1 MSREKFEN
9 IKTSK
14 CIQLCCPLRNSFFF
28 LEQRLKI
35 SNPSRM
41 FTMLNWTPKL
51 FFRIINIFFIQQT
64 DINFNYISSFHCVNH
79 LEPLEFMTK
88 DSNSL
93 ASWCH
98 ICYNHLSFFTRLN
111 CDYKFLPCF
120 INNWIVNY
128 PDKQTWN

>member
-14 CIQLCCPLRNSFFF
+14 CIQLSCPLRNSFFF

-41 FTMLNWTPKL
+41 FTMLNWTP
-51 FFRIINIFFIQQT
+51 NIFSHHKYFFIQQT
-64 DINFNYISSFHCVNH
+64 DINFNYISSFRHINH
-79 LEPLEFMTK
+79 LKPLEFMKK

-98 ICYNHLSFFTRLN
+98 ICNNYLQFFTRLN

-128 PDKQTWN
+128 PDKQI